1 MIPVPTILVLY
12 NSSTANVP
20 NLQTVIE
27 TMYVD
32 VCFIEMMKS
41 PVAMESFS
49 WNTCSFNTPVKDN
62 TVSHIAKESFLATD
76 DPSIL

>member
-62 TVSHIAKESFLATD
+62 TVSHIAKESF
-76 DPSIL
+76 